1 MCEKRGPGM
10 RILIPIDWSEN
21 SAKAFDWY
29 LEQLHAQ
36 GHSLILVH
44 FIDASND
51 RQLYEKE
58 TKLMELQE
66 SYETKLL
73 QHKVDYRWIT
83 GTDGSPSDL
92 IVRISREEDASMIL
106 MGSRGLGKLR
116 KVVQTSVSD
125 EVLSKADVP
134 VLICRRH

>member
-1 MCEKRGPGM
+1 MK
-10 RILIPIDWSEN
+10 ILIPIDWSEN
-21 SAKAFDWY
+21 SEKAFDWY
-29 LEQLHAQ
+29 LAQLHRE

-58 TKLMELQE
+58 AKLMELQE

-73 QHKVDYRWIT
+73 QHRVEYRWIT

-125 EVLSKADVP
+125 EVLAKSNVP
-134 VLICRRH
+134 VLICRRVS